1 MEELV
6 DVLVLGIP
14 SHQTNKKQLTAN
26 NSKQHRDRDGNGP
39 IKTEF
44 SNNGGAMRIGMLL

>member
-1 MEELV
+1 M
-6 DVLVLGIP
+6 LVLGIP
-14 SHQTNKKQLTAN
+14 SHQTNKKQLTATA

-39 IKTEF
+39 IKKEF

>member
-1 MEELV
+1 M
-6 DVLVLGIP
+6 LVLGIP
-14 SHQTNKKQLTAN
+14 SHQTNKKQLTA